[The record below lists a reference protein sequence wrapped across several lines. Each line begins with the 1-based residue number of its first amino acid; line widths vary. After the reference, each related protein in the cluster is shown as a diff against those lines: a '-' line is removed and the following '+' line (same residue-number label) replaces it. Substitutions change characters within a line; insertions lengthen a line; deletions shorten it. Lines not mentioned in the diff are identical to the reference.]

1 MPLFPLARAQRKETI
16 VTKALISTENAPAAV
31 GPYSQAVAANGL
43 VFCSG
48 QIPLDP
54 RTGELVTGSIAD
66 QTRRCMENLEA
77 VLIEAGS
84 GLDQLVK
91 VNVYLAD
98 IGDYAEFNEAYG
110 EFIGTEAPA
119 RAAVAVSGLP
129 KGARVEVECV
139 ALTR

>member
-1 MPLFPLARAQRKETI
+1 M
-16 VTKALISTENAPAAV
+16 TKALISTENAPAAV

-54 RTGELVTGSIAD
+54 GTGELVTGSIAD
-66 QTRRCMENLEA
+66 QTRRCMENLKA

-84 GLDQLVK
+84 GLDHLVK

-98 IGDYAEFNEAYG
+98 IDDYAEFNEAYG

-119 RAAVAVSGLP
+119 RAAVAVAGLP

-139 ALTR
+139 ALAP

>member
-1 MPLFPLARAQRKETI
+1 M
-16 VTKALISTENAPAAV
+16 TKTLISTENAPAAV
-31 GPYSQAVAANGL
+31 GPYSQAVAVNGL

-77 VLIEAGS
+77 VLTEAGS

-110 EFIGTEAPA
+110 EFIGTAAPA
-119 RAAVAVSGLP
+119 RAAIAVSGLP

-139 ALTR
+139 ALTP

>member
-1 MPLFPLARAQRKETI
+1 M
-16 VTKALISTENAPAAV
+16 TKALISTENAPAAV

-84 GLDQLVK
+84 GFDQIVK

-98 IGDYAEFNEAYG
+98 IDDYAEFNEAYG

-119 RAAVAVSGLP
+119 RAAVAVAGLP
-129 KGARVEVECV
+129 KGARIEVECT
-139 ALTR
+139 ALAQ